1 MDTFARHCQPLG
13 ISASLHFLVDA
24 LCCCCML
31 LLAKSSGCNALLGV
45 YLTYNVVA
53 FMTQPLTGMVADRL
67 HRRHWLLMAA
77 SLLLALAVLTAALI
91 VAFGWNRLSPDML
104 YVVAVL
110 LGGGNS
116 LFHVWGGKQVAVGT
130 DNDIRALGV
139 FVSTGAFGLSVGAL
153 CCSWPVL
160 FAFLLLIP
168 LLSVAYLHVE
178 PSYSTAADA
187 SHSTAADAPHTT
199 AADAPHPTAAD
210 ASQTKP
216 AYSPVA
222 VWTAVVAV
230 AAVVL
235 FRSFIGEKLTTGIDK
250 TQLLILLF
258 GAVSMAGKM
267 AGGWIALRLGIVRAL
282 VVVLVAFA
290 LCFLLRD
297 TSVAVVL
304 AGLFLINC
312 TMPVTLYWA
321 NALLPGREGFAFG
334 LLAAVLVPGYLL
346 AVL

>member
-31 LLAKSSGCNALLGV
+31 LLAKSSGSNALLGV

-53 FMTQPLTGMVADRL
+53 FITQPLTGMVADRL
-67 HRRHWLLMAA
+67 QRRHWLLMAA

-91 VAFGWNRLSPDML
+91 VALGWNRLSPDML

-160 FAFLLLIP
+160 FTFLLLIP

-178 PSYSTAADA
+178 SSQTTAAE
-187 SHSTAADAPHTT
+187 SSPTT
-199 AADAPHPTAAD
+199 AADAPQTTVAD
-210 ASQTKP
+210 APHPKP
-216 AYSPVA
+216 AYSPVV

-321 NALLPGREGFAFG
+321 NALLPGREGLAFG

>member
-31 LLAKSSGCNALLGV
+31 LLVKSSDSNALLGV

-67 HRRHWLLMAA
+67 QRRHWLLMAA

-91 VAFGWNRLSPDML
+91 VALGWNRLSPDML

-187 SHSTAADAPHTT
+187 SH
-199 AADAPHPTAAD
+199 PTAAD
-210 ASQTKP
+210 ASHTPAADASHPKL
-216 AYSPVA
+216 AYSPVF

-304 AGLFLINC
+304 AGLFLINS

-321 NALLPGREGFAFG
+321 NALLPGREGLAFG

>member
-1 MDTFARHCQPLG
+1 MQNARLIGLCSVQ
-13 ISASLHFLVDA
+13 HFLVDG
-24 LCCCCML
+24 LCVCCL
-31 LLAKSSGCNALLGV
+31 FLLARAYGDCLAAYGDRLGMEAV
-45 YLTYNVVA
+45 LMYSVLA
-53 FMTQPLTGMVADRL
+53 FVSQPLTGMIADGLKARHRLLVVSSLLLTLAVAAASL
-67 HRRHWLLMAA
+67 IALLMTEALKVMEGATGEWLLM
-77 SLLLALAVLTAALI
+77 L
-91 VAFGWNRLSPDML
+91 
-104 YVVAVL
+104 VAVL
-110 LGGGNS
+110 LGAGNS

-178 PSYSTAADA
+178 SSQTTAADA
-187 SHSTAADAPHTT
+187 SHTP
-199 AADAPHPTAAD
+199 AADAPHP
-210 ASQTKP
+210 KP
-216 AYSPVA
+216 AYSPV
-222 VWTAVVAV
+222 VIWTAVVAV

-321 NALLPGREGFAFG
+321 NALLPGREGLAFG

>member
-31 LLAKSSGCNALLGV
+31 LLVKSSDCNALLGV

-67 HRRHWLLMAA
+67 QRRHWLLMAA

-91 VAFGWNRLSPDML
+91 VALGWNRLSPDML

-116 LFHVWGGKQVAVGT
+116 LFHVWGGKQVAVAT

-178 PSYSTAADA
+178 PS
-187 SHSTAADAPHTT
+187 PTT
-199 AADAPHPTAAD
+199 VAGSSPTTVADAPHP
-210 ASQTKP
+210 KP
-216 AYSPVA
+216 AYGPVV

-282 VVVLVAFA
+282 AVVLAAFA

-297 TSVAVVL
+297 TSVVVVL

-321 NALLPGREGFAFG
+321 NALLPGREGLAFG

>member
-31 LLAKSSGCNALLGV
+31 LLVKSSDSNALLGV

-67 HRRHWLLMAA
+67 QRRHWLLMAA

-91 VAFGWNRLSPDML
+91 VALGWNRLSPDML

-187 SHSTAADAPHTT
+187 SH
-199 AADAPHPTAAD
+199 PTAAD
-210 ASQTKP
+210 ASHTPAADASHPKL
-216 AYSPVA
+216 AYSPVF

-321 NALLPGREGFAFG
+321 NALLPGREGLAFG

>member
-31 LLAKSSGCNALLGV
+31 LLVKSSDSNALLGV

-67 HRRHWLLMAA
+67 QRRHWLLMAA

-91 VAFGWNRLSPDML
+91 VALGWNRLSPDML

-178 PSYSTAADA
+178 PSQTTAADA
-187 SHSTAADAPHTT
+187 SHTPAADAPH
-199 AADAPHPTAAD
+199 
-210 ASQTKP
+210 SKP
-216 AYSPVA
+216 SYSPVV

-321 NALLPGREGFAFG
+321 NALLPGREGLAFG

>member
-31 LLAKSSGCNALLGV
+31 LLVKSSDSNALLGV

-67 HRRHWLLMAA
+67 QRRHWLLMAA

-91 VAFGWNRLSPDML
+91 VALGWNRLSPDML

-160 FAFLLLIP
+160 FAFLHLIP

-178 PSYSTAADA
+178 PSQ
-187 SHSTAADAPHTT
+187 TT
-199 AADAPHPTAAD
+199 AADAPHP
-210 ASQTKP
+210 KP
-216 AYSPVA
+216 AYSPVV

-321 NALLPGREGFAFG
+321 NALLPGREGLAFG

>member
-31 LLAKSSGCNALLGV
+31 LLVRSSDSNALLGV

-53 FMTQPLTGMVADRL
+53 FMTQPLTGMLADRL
-67 HRRHWLLMAA
+67 QRRHWLLMAA

-91 VAFGWNRLSPDML
+91 VALGWNHLSPDML
-104 YVVAVL
+104 FVVAVL

-116 LFHVWGGKQVAVGT
+116 LFHVWGGKQVAVAT

-178 PSYSTAADA
+178 PSQTPAV
-187 SHSTAADAPHTT
+187 DAPQTT
-199 AADAPHPTAAD
+199 AADAPH
-210 ASQTKP
+210 SKP
-216 AYSPVA
+216 SYSPVV

-235 FRSFIGEKLTTGIDK
+235 FRSFVGEKLTTGIDK

-321 NALLPGREGFAFG
+321 NALLPGREGLAFG

>member
-31 LLAKSSGCNALLGV
+31 LLVKSSDSNALLGV

-91 VAFGWNRLSPDML
+91 VALGWNRLSPDML

-178 PSYSTAADA
+178 PPHTTAAESSPTTAADA
-187 SHSTAADAPHTT
+187 SHSTAADAPH
-199 AADAPHPTAAD
+199 
-210 ASQTKP
+210 SKP
-216 AYSPVA
+216 SYSPVV

-321 NALLPGREGFAFG
+321 NALLPGREGLAFG

>member
-31 LLAKSSGCNALLGV
+31 LLAKSSDSNALLGV

-67 HRRHWLLMAA
+67 QRRHWLLMAA

-91 VAFGWNRLSPDML
+91 IALGWNRLSPDML

-178 PSYSTAADA
+178 SSPTTAVDAPQTTVADA
-187 SHSTAADAPHTT
+187 SHP
-199 AADAPHPTAAD
+199 
-210 ASQTKP
+210 KP
-216 AYSPVA
+216 AYSPVV

-235 FRSFIGEKLTTGIDK
+235 FRSFIGEKLTAGIDK

-321 NALLPGREGFAFG
+321 NALLPGREGLAFG

>member
-31 LLAKSSGCNALLGV
+31 LLVKSSDSNALLGV

-53 FMTQPLTGMVADRL
+53 FMTQPLTGMLADRL
-67 HRRHWLLMAA
+67 QRRHWLLMAA

-91 VAFGWNRLSPDML
+91 VALGWNRLSPDML

-178 PSYSTAADA
+178 PSQTTAADA
-187 SHSTAADAPHTT
+187 SHS
-199 AADAPHPTAAD
+199 
-210 ASQTKP
+210 KP
-216 AYSPVA
+216 AYSPVV

-321 NALLPGREGFAFG
+321 NALLPGREGLAFG